1 MQKQRQPMSKKTLN
15 DQLSLCSAPNG
26 ITMTRTFHPIGHGAF
41 YTERFMQ
48 NRECKFSVVFD
59 CGCYEAFKEGVPAG
73 VFEDRIKRAI
83 DNFYPKDKETI
94 NLLFIS
100 HFHQDHIN
108 GIEHLRDKC
117 HCIERIIIPQLT
129 PEIVIEAYVFN
140 YIQTAETDQSEGTPS
155 VEPSD
160 NAANKWIKK
169 LYEHRNNPEDG
180 DFPKVT
186 QVQESEIG
194 AKKERIE
201 ETNTPLSELTNS
213 IPPQTKIDCP
223 IGEGTGQLSWQYIP
237 FNLQLDKQ
245 KKKLLQDSLFKKAI
259 DQDGNVDFDK
269 LNEIL
274 KDTDIKDLKK
284 AYKKVFGK
292 KHNSYSM
299 TVFSGTECHRCFKY
313 CHIRLLD
320 FLRTK
325 SCRYIPRY
333 CTLNCLYC
341 GDFEA
346 NPDYPREGCNTNG
359 EKLTKYY
366 QRYWDKIGLLQVPH
380 HGSEHNLNERLYQPE
395 KICIISAGKT
405 DKYQHP
411 NMPVLRAIWKAGS
424 IPIIVTEDTR
434 TKQEFTYHL

>member
-1 MQKQRQPMSKKTLN
+1 MSKTTQN
-15 DQLSLCSAPNG
+15 DQPSSSSSQKG
-26 ITMTRTFHPIGHGAF
+26 IIMTRTFHPIGHGAF

-48 NRECKFSVVFD
+48 NGECKFSVVFD
-59 CGCYEAFKEGVPAG
+59 CGCYEAFKEGVPTR
-73 VFEDRIKRAI
+73 VFEDRIKYAV
-83 DNFYPKDKETI
+83 DKCYPKKETI

-100 HFHQDHIN
+100 HFHTDHIN
-108 GIEHLRDKC
+108 GIEYLCKNYN
-117 HCIERIIIPQLT
+117 IERIIVPQLT

-140 YIQTAETDQSEGTPS
+140 YIQTAETDQSDGTHS
-155 VEPSD
+155 MGPSD
-160 NAANKWIKK
+160 NTANKWIIT
-169 LYEHRNNPEDG
+169 LHEHRNNPENG
-180 DFPKVT
+180 KFPKVI
-186 QVQESEIG
+186 QVQESKIG

-201 ETNTPLSELTNS
+201 ETNIPLPELSAS

-223 IGEGTGQLSWQYIP
+223 IGEGTGQPSWLYIP

-245 KKKLLQDSLFKKAI
+245 KKKLSQNSIFKEAVGT
-259 DQDGNVDFDK
+259 DGNVNFEELNKILVNVGIEK
-269 LNEIL
+269 L
-274 KDTDIKDLKK
+274 KRV
-284 AYKKVFGK
+284 YKKVFGK
-292 KHNSYSM
+292 EHNSYSM

-325 SCRYIPRY
+325 LCHYIPRY

-346 NPDYPREGCNTNG
+346 NPDYPKKGCNTNC
-359 EKLTKYY
+359 EKLIKYY

-380 HGSEHNLNERLYQPE
+380 HGSEHNLNKLLYSPPRL
-395 KICIISAGKT
+395 CIISAGET
-405 DKYQHP
+405 DVYGHP
-411 NMPVLRAIWKAGS
+411 NASVVQSIRTENS

>member
-48 NRECKFSVVFD
+48 NGECKFSVVFD
-59 CGCYEAFKEGVPAG
+59 CGC
-73 VFEDRIKRAI
+73 FESCKPKMSQIKFIQQINNEI
-83 DNFYPKDKETI
+83 DNFYPPEETI

-108 GIEHLRDKC
+108 GIEHLRKKC
-117 HCIERIIIPQLT
+117 NIERIIIPQLT

-140 YIQTAETDQSEGTPS
+140 YIQIKAEQDGTVATS
-155 VEPSD
+155 SD
-160 NAANKWIKK
+160 FANQWIKE
-169 LYEHRNNPEDG
+169 LYRLKENPSKKSQPTIIEVA
-180 DFPKVT
+180 P
-186 QVQESEIG
+186 SEENLKEEQTWNEISHTDLDSLKEGCIG
-194 AKKERIE
+194 QNTAIE
-201 ETNTPLSELTNS
+201 CTIVGVPLWL
-213 IPPQTKIDCP
+213 
-223 IGEGTGQLSWQYIP
+223 YIP
-237 FNLQLDKQ
+237 FNLPNNGTKQLCNLPFFQTAVNGGKVDFEQLD
-245 KKKLLQDSLFKKAI
+245 
-259 DQDGNVDFDK
+259 
-269 LNEIL
+269 EIL
-274 KDTDIKDLKK
+274 KNATIKEIEE
-284 AYKKVFGK
+284 AYESVYGK

-325 SCRYIPRY
+325 MCNYIPRY

-346 NPDYPREGCNTNG
+346 NPDYPKKRCNTNCT
-359 EKLTKYY
+359 KLIKYY
-366 QRYWDKIGLLQVPH
+366 QQYWDKIGLLQVPH
-380 HGSEHNLNERLYQPE
+380 RGSKNNLNPLLYNPK

-405 DKYQHP
+405 DVYKHP
-411 NMPVLRAIWKAGS
+411 DKPVLQAIRKSGS
-424 IPIIVTEDTR
+424 IPIIVTEDTK
-434 TKQEFTYHL
+434 TKQEFPYHL

>member
-1 MQKQRQPMSKKTLN
+1 MSKKTQK
-15 DQLSLCSAPNG
+15 DQPSSCSSQKE
-26 ITMTRTFHPIGHGAF
+26 IIMTRTFHPIGHGAF

-48 NRECKFSVVFD
+48 NGECKFSVVFD
-59 CGCYEAFKEGVPAG
+59 CGCYEAFKGGVPAG
-73 VFEDRIKRAI
+73 AFEDRIKRAI

-100 HFHQDHIN
+100 HFHTDHIN
-108 GIEHLRDKC
+108 GIEYLKDKC
-117 HCIERIIIPQLT
+117 HIERIIVPQLT

-140 YIQTAETDQSEGTPS
+140 YIQAAEADQSEGTPLMA
-155 VEPSD
+155 PSEIV
-160 NAANKWIKK
+160 ANQWMKK
-169 LYEHRNNPEDG
+169 IYEHRNKQEDSA
-180 DFPKVT
+180 FPKVI
-186 QVQESEIG
+186 QVQESETDTE
-194 AKKERIE
+194 KEDIAG
-201 ETNTPLSELTNS
+201 TNIPPSELPDS
-213 IPPQTKIDCP
+213 ISPQTKIDCP
-223 IGEGTGQLSWQYIP
+223 IGEGAGQLSWLYIP

-245 KKKLLQDSLFKKAI
+245 KKKLLQDPIFKRAI
-259 DQDGNVDFDK
+259 DHGNVDFEE
-269 LNEIL
+269 LNKIL
-274 KDTDIKDLKK
+274 KDTDIEDLKK
-284 AYKKVFGK
+284 VYEKVFGK

-313 CHIRLLD
+313 CHIRLLN

-325 SCRYIPRY
+325 LCNYIPRY

-346 NPDYPREGCNTNG
+346 NPDYPRKECNTNG

-380 HGSEHNLNERLYQPE
+380 HGSMHNLNESLYEPE

-411 NMPVLRAIWKAGS
+411 NMLVLRAIWESGS

-434 TKQEFTYHL
+434 TQQEFTYHL

>member
-1 MQKQRQPMSKKTLN
+1 MQKQRQPMSKTTQSN
-15 DQLSLCSAPNG
+15 QLPLCSTSNG
-26 ITMTRTFHPIGHGAF
+26 ITMTRAFHPIGHGAF

-48 NRECKFSVVFD
+48 NDECKFSVVFD
-59 CGCYEAFKEGVPAG
+59 CGCYEAFKGGVPAG

-100 HFHQDHIN
+100 HFHTDHIN
-108 GIEHLRDKC
+108 GIEYLKDKC
-117 HCIERIIIPQLT
+117 HIERIIVPQLT

-140 YIQTAETDQSEGTPS
+140 YIQTAETDQSDGTPS
-155 VEPSD
+155 IEPSD
-160 NAANKWIKK
+160 NTANKWIIT
-169 LYEHRNNPEDG
+169 LYEHRNNPENG
-180 DFPKVT
+180 DFPKVI
-186 QVQESEIG
+186 QVQESKTDTE
-194 AKKERIE
+194 KKDIE
-201 ETNTPLSELTNS
+201 ETNIPLSELSDS
-213 IPPQTKIDCP
+213 ISPQTKINCP
-223 IGEGTGQLSWQYIP
+223 IGEDSGIFSWLYIP

-245 KKKLLQDSLFKKAI
+245 KQKLLQDSIFKGAI
-259 DQDGNVDFDK
+259 DQEGNVNFK
-269 LNEIL
+269 ELNKIL
-274 KDTDIKDLKK
+274 KDTNIEDLKK

-325 SCRYIPRY
+325 LCHYIPRY

-346 NPDYPREGCNTNG
+346 NPDYPKKECNTNG

-380 HGSEHNLNERLYQPE
+380 HGSMHNLNESLYKPE

-411 NMPVLRAIWKAGS
+411 NMPVLQAIWKAGS

-434 TKQEFTYHL
+434 TQQEFTYHL